1 MTKLFLALLC
11 LLAAGPEQPADS
23 GWKEFSSA
31 EGRFAALMPGDPQTG
46 VIHTATRRGVLHTYS
61 VSSGDWWDGE
71 RSSFS
76 VNWTDYPPGSPT
88 APATRETFD
97 KIRDALLAVEG
108 GKLSAE
114 SSDDFAGRA
123 ARSFTYADADGDVS
137 KVVVFFD
144 GERSYQLTAQTRDT
158 VSGAESRER
167 FVNSFR
173 LLGGAAR

>member
-23 GWKEFSSA
+23 VWKEFSSA
-31 EGRFAALMPGDPQTG
+31 EGRFSALMPGEPQTG
-46 VIHTATRRGVLHTYS
+46 VIHTATRRGVLHTHS

-76 VNWTDYPPGSPT
+76 VNWTDYPPG
-88 APATRETFD
+88 APAPPATQATFD
-97 KIRDALLAVEG
+97 KIRDALLTFQG
-108 GKLSAE
+108 GELLDE

-123 ARSFTYADADGDVS
+123 ARSFTYKDADGDVS

-144 GERSYQLTAQTRDT
+144 GERFYQLTAETREGRA
-158 VSGAESRER
+158 GAESRER